1 MVKFKF
7 KFTFSIIPLRDY
19 ISIASTKVTSEQK
32 GFFQPDLNR
41 DANYKWGSLPFDLPA
56 VFSHFLS
63 CDSSDVMDNNVPSY
77 FA

>member
-1 MVKFKF
+1 MVKLKF

-41 DANYKWGSLPFDLPA
+41 DAKWGSPPFDLPA
-56 VFSHFLS
+56 VLVFSHFLS
-63 CDSSDVMDNNVPSY
+63 CDSSDVMDYNVPSY
-77 FA
+77 FT